1 MVDGL
6 VYRSS
11 MLGDTDA
18 IVIFER
24 AARPGGKRL
33 PARLLLN
40 RSLADPYILN
50 PLLVAARGIG
60 YRLI

>member
-1 MVDGL
+1 
-6 VYRSS
+6 

-33 PARLLLN
+33 RARLLLN